1 MIMRKIVIFLLIL
14 FPIVANAQVAK
25 IPYVYVTKGGK
36 TELIAENAY
45 VKMDKPT
52 MEISIQMPS
61 IETEIVFK
69 IDNAIEASKEKS
81 VMSGTVE
88 GKSATF
94 TVINKDNTMYL
105 RVDNLLITMTN
116 REKDY

>member
-1 MIMRKIVIFLLIL
+1 M
-14 FPIVANAQVAK
+14 NAQVAK
-25 IPYVYVTKGGK
+25 IPYIYATKDGK

-45 VKMDKPT
+45 VKMDRPA

-61 IETEIVFK
+61 IELEIVFR
-69 IDNAIEASKEKS
+69 IDNALETSKERS

-105 RVDNLLITMTN
+105 RVDDLLITATN
-116 REKDY
+116 RKREYW

>member
-1 MIMRKIVIFLLIL
+1 MIL
-14 FPIVANAQVAK
+14 FLSLTLKAQVAK
-25 IPYVYVTKGGK
+25 IPYVYVTQNEK

-45 VKMDKPT
+45 IKMDRPA
-52 MEISIQMPS
+52 MEISIQIPS
-61 IETEIVFK
+61 IDLEIVFK
-69 IDNAIEASKEKS
+69 IDNTIETSKERS

-105 RVDNLLITMTN
+105 RVDNLLITATN
-116 REKDY
+116 RKREYW

>member
-1 MIMRKIVIFLLIL
+1 MRAILIL
-14 FPIVANAQVAK
+14 IILFSSFVLNAQVAK
-25 IPYVYVTKGGK
+25 MPYIYATKDGK
-36 TELIAENAY
+36 TELVAENAY
-45 VKMDKPT
+45 VKMDRPAMK
-52 MEISIQMPS
+52 ISIQMPS

-69 IDNAIEASKEKS
+69 IDNAIEASKERS

-94 TVINKDNTMYL
+94 TVINKDNTMHL

-116 REKDY
+116 RKKDY

>member
-1 MIMRKIVIFLLIL
+1 MRTILLLIAL
-14 FPIVANAQVAK
+14 FSSLTMNAQVAK
-25 IPYVYVTKGGK
+25 IPYIYAIKDGK

-45 VKMDKPT
+45 VKMDRPA

-61 IETEIVFK
+61 IELEIVFR
-69 IDNAIEASKEKS
+69 IDNALETSKERS

-105 RVDNLLITMTN
+105 RVDDLLITATN
-116 REKDY
+116 RKREYW